1 MTYMFHVGIEPD
13 ADQWRAYCSALES
26 HAASTRGETR
36 EEALTHIHSICF
48 MIVQQIVAQ
57 GGAVPAD
64 VELPNG
70 TPISIEI

>member
-1 MTYMFHVGIEPD
+1 
-13 ADQWRAYCSALES
+13 ES

-57 GGAVPAD
+57 GGTVPAD
-64 VELPNG
+64 VEITQWNANLNRNLIRNRLFQHPAS
-70 TPISIEI
+70 THYR

>member
-1 MTYMFHVGIEPD
+1 MTYMFQVGIEPD
-13 ADQWRAYCSALES
+13 ADQWRAYCPALES

-57 GGAVPAD
+57 GAPFLQMWNYPM
-64 VELPNG
+64 ERQ
-70 TPISIEI
+70 SQ